1 LTVFYA
7 LALLIVIPI
16 VFLVGTYVISLFTEE
31 LFTQGIFFLAYGMF
45 FIVVGGII
53 DLIAMMVLMG
63 IKASLKA
70 SVKGARKNEGNSW
83 RVSYYMIPALL
94 ICSYI
99 TATALVF
106 SEEETLMFLIVTAGI
121 IFTFFFLKWQVIA
134 IPAKGISLLG
144 NEKGLKRSR
153 LSAVPFVIL
162 LFSFLPLV
170 VSFRFEDAPIAT
182 IIAVYLEVL
191 YALTIIINLYAMGG
205 LVKDLNEE
213 ISSWEQVM
221 EVQPGF
227 ERV

>member
-1 LTVFYA
+1 
-7 LALLIVIPI
+7 
-16 VFLVGTYVISLFTEE
+16 
-31 LFTQGIFFLAYGMF
+31 MF

-53 DLIAMMVLMG
+53 DLIAMIVLMG
-63 IKASLKA
+63 IKASLNA
-70 SVKGARKNEGNSW
+70 SIKEAKKKEGNNW
-83 RVSYYMIPALL
+83 RGPYFLIPALL
-94 ICSYI
+94 VCSYI
-99 TATALVF
+99 TAIAIVF
-106 SEEETLMFLIVTAGI
+106 SEEDILMFLIVTAGI
-121 IFTFFFLKWQVIA
+121 IFTFFFLKWQVID

-144 NEKGLKRSR
+144 DEKGLKRSR

-170 VSFRFEDAPIAT
+170 VSFRFEDAPTAT

-221 EVQPGF
+221 EVEPGF